1 MKSVF
6 PTDNKC
12 LLCGRQASETHHIRL
27 GNHTR
32 KYMERY
38 GLTCRLC
45 HECHERVT
53 LDKEVLQ
60 KKAQAKL
67 LETMTYEDYMET
79 FGKDYINGY

>member
-1 MKSVF
+1 
-6 PTDNKC
+6 
-12 LLCGRQASETHHIRL
+12 
-27 GNHTR
+27 
-32 KYMERY
+32 MERY

-67 LETMTYEDYMET
+67 LETMAYEDYMET
-79 FGKDYINGY
+79 FGKDYINGN